1 MEHIKY
7 NIQLN
12 QCNHDIIACNSYD
25 WIVDNYILTSNDN
38 KNDLEVKNI
47 DKYDIIIAMEW

>member
-12 QCNHDIIACNSYD
+12 QCNHDIITCNSYD
-25 WIVDNYILTSNDN
+25 WIVDNYILTSNDD